1 MKEFNFKK
9 EVSVLK
15 ILMIKGLIFV
25 ELGFSIWILEDVNC
39 NVVFLIFVV
48 RGRKEIGRNKGIS
61 IENEGSSWWC
71 KK

>member
-1 MKEFNFKK
+1 M
-9 EVSVLK
+9 
-15 ILMIKGLIFV
+15 IFV

-39 NVVFLIFVV
+39 NLVFLIFVV

>member
-15 ILMIKGLIFV
+15 ILMIKGMIFV

-48 RGRKEIGRNKGIS
+48 RGRKEIGRN
-61 IENEGSSWWC
+61 
-71 KK
+71 